1 MCVPVGDLFFEVGP
15 EVELAADRFRARQ
28 LHDGYTETPEYRA
41 FMAGALHY
49 MREDVIDLL
58 VLGLPVAQYMARRAA
73 LEKAMTGTFHLGRR
87 RQVEVRRVLV
97 VAQPQGALFSYAAS
111 TGRLAEVLGQKNLVI
126 DVGSRTFDWLVTRG
140 VKVVARMSH
149 SVNRGVSDIL
159 RTVALAIGAEI
170 GEEYRDFEAID
181 QALCTGKPLRVYQKS
196 YDLKRYAASIEMVAD
211 QAVGSM
217 MELLDSS
224 YGFENIVLVGGG
236 AQMFRKAVRKRF
248 PKHTVHILK
257 EPLYCN
263 VRGFQLMGQEF
274 ARESMAA
281 GGAAQAATPAP
292 AAAAAALPAAS
303 QCSPG
308 RPHRRL
314 RHRRAAPA
322 ATLEAA
328 AGQEVA

>member
-1 MCVPVGDLFFEVGP
+1 
-15 EVELAADRFRARQ
+15 
-28 LHDGYTETPEYRA
+28 
-41 FMAGALHY
+41 
-49 MREDVIDLL
+49 

-73 LEKAMTGTFHLGRR
+73 LEKAMTGTFDVGRR

-97 VAQPQGALFSYAAS
+97 VAQPQGALYSYAAG

-170 GEEYRDFEAID
+170 GEEYRDVEAID
-181 QALCTGKPLRVYQKS
+181 QALVTGKPLRVYQKS

-217 MELLDSS
+217 MELLDGS
-224 YGFENIVLVGGG
+224 YGFEHVVLVGGG
-236 AQMFRKAVRKRF
+236 AQLFRKAVRKRF
-248 PKHTVHILK
+248 PKHAVQFLK

-263 VRGFQLMGQEF
+263 VRGFQLMGEEF
-274 ARESMAA
+274 AREHMAA
-281 GGAAQAATPAP
+281 AGAARPAP
-292 AAAAAALPAAS
+292 AATPPAAATATATSEPAA
-303 QCSPG
+303 P
-308 RPHRRL
+308 PPL
-314 RHRRAAPA
+314 APPMPAHA

-328 AGQEVA
+328 AGQEPA